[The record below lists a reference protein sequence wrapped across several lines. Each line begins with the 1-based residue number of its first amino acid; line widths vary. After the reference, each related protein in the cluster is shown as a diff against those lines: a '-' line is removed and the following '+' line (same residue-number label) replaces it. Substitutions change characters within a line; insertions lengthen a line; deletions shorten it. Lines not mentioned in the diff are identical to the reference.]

1 MQKLDLD
8 IRLFLSRHS
17 VEGRLGVDLSSVLF
31 LTYLAGWGG
40 GGDGWT
46 GGSTGKNKGTSI
58 KSDAEIRRS
67 IFLTWLRSVASHL
80 SGGIET
86 LLRKSFFPLD
96 WHTHASI

>member
-1 MQKLDLD
+1 MSE
-8 IRLFLSRHS
+8 RGRER
-17 VEGRLGVDLSSVLF
+17 VEGGDGGSTWRRFNLSFVF
-31 LTYLAGWGG
+31 NVFGGWIG
-40 GGDGWT
+40 GGDGWM
-46 GGSTGKNKGTSI
+46 GGSSGKNKGTSI